1 VPTGDPTENPE
12 DAIPQRAHPLN
23 AAQRLLTTPG
33 HMVLYFISA
42 GIWVVIALIHS
53 SFLPVFPI
61 FIAIMLLGV
70 YFIPAWL
77 RSRL

>member
-1 VPTGDPTENPE
+1 VLPREPVEDKVDPAVAERQEPG
-12 DAIPQRAHPLN
+12 LLK
-23 AAQRLLTTPG
+23 RLLTTPG
-33 HMVLYFISA
+33 HLALYPISA
-42 GIWVVIALIHS
+42 GIWVMIALLHS